1 MGDDEYMKTFRCT
14 YKTYQPKLVGGIL
27 ICVGI
32 CVMLL
37 ALVLI
42 EESDNPLWLTFM
54 LMGGVQ
60 IISGISLLFKK
71 DPEGIPE
78 LAQTGI
84 PVCGVVTYSGDMGK
98 NKSGE
103 RVYGVIAE
111 YFDTNGKKYVAY
123 SGLLSFDPTDFVER
137 NGKTVVVYVDPKA
150 PTRFYIDPRLLQVN
164 AYQPYPGF
172 NPYFNQN
179 GYNPNL
185 YNPNGYNPNAYN
197 PNGYNPNV
205 NNQNG
210 YNPNG
215 YNQDGTPRY

>member
-1 MGDDEYMKTFRCT
+1 MKLYGYT
-14 YKTYQPKLVGGIL
+14 YKTYQPKLAGWIF
-27 ICVGI
+27 IAIGI

-37 ALVLI
+37 TWVFT
-42 EESDNPLWLTFM
+42 EDSDNPVWYGFM

-60 IISGISLLFKK
+60 IFSGISLLFKK

-84 PVCGVVTYSGDMGK
+84 PVSGAVTYSGDMGK

-111 YFDTNGKKYVAY
+111 YFDTNGKKYKAY
-123 SGLLSFDPTDFVER
+123 SGPLSFDPTDCVER
-137 NGKTVVVYVDPKA
+137 NGNTVVVYVDPAA

-185 YNPNGYNPNAYN
+185 YNPNAYNPNGYNPNAYN